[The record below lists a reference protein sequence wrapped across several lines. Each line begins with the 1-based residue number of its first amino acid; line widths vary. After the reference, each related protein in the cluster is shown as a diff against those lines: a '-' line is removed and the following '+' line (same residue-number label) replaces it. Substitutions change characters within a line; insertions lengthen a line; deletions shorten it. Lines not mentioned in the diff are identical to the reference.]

1 MITSPTLPSHSIW
14 TDTVALVERT
24 LTEAQRS
31 DFFDALIRDIQR
43 NESQEALECLV
54 QLTMRE
60 DVGADAC
67 RALTTL
73 QRDAFYCVPA
83 HDPERPRRLQQQL
96 RAFAFDAYHLA
107 NRSQATPHASAF
119 KVADLPVHVLHLA
132 GSHARAQG
140 WEREVDNIRN
150 VMATRFPPSEGG
162 GTLLRVDR
170 GVTSDELHL
179 KAGATYGRLK
189 PHAGLVEIHGKTVF
203 LQGKPVDGLTE
214 TLFKDIQP
222 GEARPVSLWLDGHY
236 LHGLCTLEE
245 GKRTLSLLDSA
256 PLENDGRD
264 AAIQAALPGV
274 DTLNVHGQ
282 QLQEG
287 LPQACGAFG
296 ELLFDFCGREREA
309 DGATIVEFARR
320 FSNASLEQ
328 RQLALDGA
336 RADLLDSWARHRQSG
351 GATQPPHGA

>member
-1 MITSPTLPSHSIW
+1 MITLPTLPSQYIW
-14 TDTVALVERT
+14 TNTVDLMERK

-31 DFFDALIRDIQR
+31 EFLDALMRDIQE

-54 QLTMRE
+54 QLTMHE

-67 RALTTL
+67 RALKTL
-73 QRDAFYCVPA
+73 QRDAFNCVPA
-83 HDPERPRRLQQQL
+83 HNPELPRRLQQQL

-107 NRSQATPHASAF
+107 NRSQTTPQASAF
-119 KVADLPVHVLHLA
+119 KTADLPVHVLHLA

-162 GTLLRVDR
+162 TLLQPDR
-170 GVTSDELHL
+170 GVTSDELRL

-189 PHAGLVEIHGKTVF
+189 PHAGLVEIHGKTAF
-203 LQGKPVDGLTE
+203 LQAAPSGGLAE
-214 TLFKDIQP
+214 MLFKGLQP
-222 GEARPVSLWLDGHY
+222 GEARPVSLWLDSHY
-236 LHGLCTLEE
+236 LHGLCTMEN
-245 GKRTLSLLDSA
+245 GKRTLCLLDSA
-256 PLENDGRD
+256 PLINDGRG

-282 QLQEG
+282 QLQQG

-296 ELLFDFCGREREA
+296 ELLFDFCGREWEA
-309 DGATIVEFARR
+309 NKATIEDFARR
-320 FSNASLEQ
+320 FLNTPLEQ

-336 RADLLDSWARHRQSG
+336 RADLLDNWARHRQSG
-351 GATQPPHGA
+351 GATPSPRGV